1 MWRYAAPIR
10 RASDSPAP
18 LAFASSSTKRRTPDA
33 QRPTP
38 NLPRDESSL
47 GRARR
52 YRFVNCADHCPD
64 DHHLDQT
71 ADAAIKNQF
80 SGNGL
85 DGVKTKAHADRC
97 DFQQHTEPDPRHH
110 ATPGETG
117 RIDHYERKNNQGLAG
132 NDPVKQ
138 THHFSLRPP
147 EIWRFNVNILE
158 EHAIQQPAPEKYK
171 NVCGDECQNESLHG
185 WGCN

>member
-10 RASDSPAP
+10 RASDRPAP
-18 LAFASSSTKRRTPDA
+18 LAFASSSTKRRTPSA

-47 GRARR
+47 GRARQDG
-52 YRFVNCADHCPD
+52 FVNRADHCPD

-71 ADAAIKNQF
+71 ADAAIKNQV

-97 DFQQHTEPDPRHH
+97 DFQQHTEPDSRNH
-110 ATPGETG
+110 ASPGETA
-117 RIDHYERKNNQGLAG
+117 RVDHYERKNNECLADD
-132 NDPVKQ
+132 DPMKQ
-138 THHFSLRPP
+138 TDHFALRPP
-147 EIWRFNVNILE
+147 EIRRLRVNIFE
-158 EHAIQQPAPEKYK
+158 EHAVQ
-171 NVCGDECQNESLHG
+171 
-185 WGCN
+185 